1 MYKDIYSLIIYN
13 DKNLESASNRKVAKY
28 SMAIWGNSM
37 KHEKDGHV
45 DWGDRNVFSEY
56 GNMSVTKLFVNQIL
70 FANFMLKNENGL
82 IVKN

>member
-1 MYKDIYSLIIYN
+1 M
-13 DKNLESASNRKVAKY
+13 
-28 SMAIWGNSM
+28 
-37 KHEKDGHV
+37 
-45 DWGDRNVFSEY
+45 FSEY